1 MAVSCWYGQPANLSI
16 PLLTHSG
23 LQAGK
28 GSEEAGA
35 GSGEGSGGAPTGP
48 TSFANLRQMAGM
60 PPAGQQLQQRKR
72 AGATLVS
79 RLAPPAHRKGKEPQQ
94 GDGASA
100 AAAAAAVAVMA
111 SSGRMKKT

>member
-1 MAVSCWYGQPANLSI
+1 MAASCWYGQPANLSI

-60 PPAGQQLQQRKR
+60 PPAGQQRKR